1 MATETPRGLAIV
13 TGASRGIG
21 RALAIGLAE
30 AGYKLALVARDEG
43 ALNSVRAEIRGIDPG
58 VVASCHP
65 LDVTDAAAVRDL
77 VSGLDAG
84 HRPIDVLI
92 NNAGQFRPGSI
103 EADVEDLDAV
113 VGTNLKGA
121 FLMLKAVVPVM
132 KAQGRGHVI
141 NLSSITGKWGYAGYG
156 IYAASK
162 FALQGLSESLYKE
175 LLEHGVKVTAICP
188 NWVATEMAVAAG
200 GTLPAEEM
208 IQLDDLVKTVSWLL
222 GLSKAACP
230 REVVIDCM
238 GHPYDRNTQ

>member
-1 MATETPRGLAIV
+1 MDTSRGLAIV

-30 AGYKLALVARDEG
+30 AGYKLALVARDG
-43 ALNSVRAEIRGIDPG
+43 AALNGVRAEIQGFDPG
-58 VVASCHP
+58 IAASCHP

-77 VSGLDAG
+77 VAGLSAE
-84 HRPIDVLI
+84 HEAIDVLV

-132 KAQGRGHVI
+132 KAQKRGHII
-141 NLSSITGKWGYAGYG
+141 NLSSIAGKWGYAGYG

-175 LLEHGVKVTAICP
+175 MLEHGVKVTAICP
-188 NWVATEMAVAAG
+188 NWVATEFAAAAG
-200 GTLPAEEM
+200 GALPPEDM
-208 IQLDDLVKTVSWLL
+208 IQLDDLVSTVSWLL
-222 GLSKAACP
+222 SLSRAACP

-238 GHPYDRNTQ
+238 AHPYDRNTQ

>member
-1 MATETPRGLAIV
+1 MATETSGGLAIV

-30 AGYKLALVARDEG
+30 AGYRLALVARDED
-43 ALNSVRAEIRGIDPG
+43 ALSGVQAEILGIGPG
-58 VVASCHP
+58 MAASCHP
-65 LDVTDAAAVRDL
+65 LDVTDAAAVREL
-77 VSGLDAG
+77 VSGLAAG
-84 HRPIDVLI
+84 HEAIDVLV

-132 KAQGRGHVI
+132 KAQKRGHII

-175 LLEHGVKVTAICP
+175 MLEHGVKVTAICP

-200 GTLPAEEM
+200 GTLPPEDM
-208 IQLDDLVKTVSWLL
+208 IQLDDLVRTVSWLL
-222 GLSKAACP
+222 SLSKAACP

>member
-1 MATETPRGLAIV
+1 MDSSRGLAIV

-30 AGYKLALVARDEG
+30 AGYKPALVARDG
-43 ALNSVRAEIRGIDPG
+43 AALNGVRAEIRGIDPG
-58 VVASCHP
+58 IAASCHP

-77 VSGLDAG
+77 VAGLGAE
-84 HRPIDVLI
+84 HEAIDVLV

-132 KAQGRGHVI
+132 KAQKRGHII

-188 NWVATEMAVAAG
+188 NWVATEFAVASG
-200 GTLPAEEM
+200 GALPPEDM
-208 IQLDDLVKTVSWLL
+208 IQLDDLVSTVSWLL
-222 GLSKAACP
+222 SLSRAACP

-238 GHPYDRNTQ
+238 AHPYDRNTQ

>member
-43 ALNSVRAEIRGIDPG
+43 ALNGVRTEIRGIDPG
-58 VVASCHP
+58 VAASCHP

-77 VSGLDAG
+77 VSGLEAR
-84 HRPIDVLI
+84 HEAIDVLV
-92 NNAGQFRPGSI
+92 NNAGLFRPGSI
-103 EADVEDLDAV
+103 ESDVEDLDAV

-132 KAQGRGHVI
+132 KAQERGHII

-162 FALQGLSESLYKE
+162 FALQGLTESLYKE

-200 GTLPAEEM
+200 GTLPPEEM

-222 GLSKAACP
+222 SLSQAACP

-238 GHPYDRNTQ
+238 GHPYDRNT

>member
-1 MATETPRGLAIV
+1 METSRGLAIV

-30 AGYKLALVARDEG
+30 EGYKLALVARDEG
-43 ALNSVRAEIRGIDPG
+43 ALNGVRAEIRGIDPG
-58 VVASCHP
+58 TVASCHP
-65 LDVTDAAAVRDL
+65 LDVTDAVAVRDL
-77 VSGLDAG
+77 VSGLSAG
-84 HRPIDVLI
+84 HGSIDVLV

-103 EADVEDLDAV
+103 EADVKDLDAV
-113 VGTNLKGA
+113 MGTNLKGA

-132 KAQGRGHVI
+132 KEQGSGHII

-175 LLEHGVKVTAICP
+175 LLGHGVKVTAICP

>member
-1 MATETPRGLAIV
+1 MATETSGGLAIV

-30 AGYKLALVARDEG
+30 AGYRLALVARDED
-43 ALNSVRAEIRGIDPG
+43 ALSGVQAEILGIGPG
-58 VVASCHP
+58 MAASCHP

-77 VSGLDAG
+77 VSGLAAG
-84 HRPIDVLI
+84 HEAIDVLV

-132 KAQGRGHVI
+132 KAQKRGHII

-175 LLEHGVKVTAICP
+175 MLEHGVKVTAICP

-200 GTLPAEEM
+200 GTLPPEDM
-208 IQLDDLVKTVSWLL
+208 IQLDDLVRTVSWLL
-222 GLSKAACP
+222 SLSKAACP

>member
-1 MATETPRGLAIV
+1 MDTSRRLAIV

-30 AGYKLALVARDEG
+30 SGYKLALVARDG
-43 ALNSVRAEIRGIDPG
+43 AALNGVRVEIRGFDPG
-58 VVASCHP
+58 IAVSCHP

-77 VSGLDAG
+77 VAGLGAE
-84 HRPIDVLI
+84 HEAIDVLV
-92 NNAGQFRPGSI
+92 NNAGQFRPGSV

-132 KAQGRGHVI
+132 KAQKRGHII
-141 NLSSITGKWGYAGYG
+141 NLSSIAGKWGYAGYG

-175 LLEHGVKVTAICP
+175 MLEHGVKVTAICP
-188 NWVATEMAVAAG
+188 NWVATEFAAAAG
-200 GTLPAEEM
+200 GALPPEDM
-208 IQLDDLVKTVSWLL
+208 IQLDDLVSTVSWLL
-222 GLSKAACP
+222 SLSRAACP

>member
-1 MATETPRGLAIV
+1 MATETPRGLAII

-30 AGYKLALVARDEG
+30 AGYELALVARDG
-43 ALNSVRAEIRGIDPG
+43 SALNGVRAEIRDIDPG
-58 VVASCHP
+58 IAVSCHP
-65 LDVTDAAAVRDL
+65 LDVTDAAAVLDT
-77 VSGLDAG
+77 VAGLEAE
-84 HRPIDVLI
+84 HEAIDVLV

-103 EADVEDLDAV
+103 EADVDDLDAV

-132 KAQGRGHVI
+132 KAQKRGHII
-141 NLSSITGKWGYAGYG
+141 NLSSIAGKWGYAGYG
-156 IYAASK
+156 VYAASK

-175 LLEHGVKVTAICP
+175 MLEHGVKVTAVCP

-200 GTLPAEEM
+200 GTLPPEDM

>member
-1 MATETPRGLAIV
+1 M
-13 TGASRGIG
+13 
-21 RALAIGLAE
+21 
-30 AGYKLALVARDEG
+30 ARDEG
-43 ALNSVRAEIRGIDPG
+43 ALNGVRAEIRGIDPG

-65 LDVTDAAAVRDL
+65 LDVTDPAAVRNL
-77 VSGLDAG
+77 VSGLEAR
-84 HRPIDVLI
+84 HEAIDVLV
-92 NNAGQFRPGSI
+92 NNAGQFRSGSI

-132 KAQGRGHVI
+132 KAQERGHII

-162 FALQGLSESLYKE
+162 FALQGLTESLYKE

-200 GTLPAEEM
+200 GTLPPEEM

-222 GLSKAACP
+222 SLSQAACP

-238 GHPYDRNTQ
+238 GHPYDRNT

>member
-1 MATETPRGLAIV
+1 MATETSRGLAIV

-30 AGYKLALVARDEG
+30 DGYGLALVARDEG
-43 ALNSVRAEIRGIDPG
+43 ALNGVRAEIRDIGPGIA
-58 VVASCHP
+58 ASCHP

-77 VSGLDAG
+77 VSGLAAG
-84 HRPIDVLI
+84 HEAIEVLV

-132 KAQGRGHVI
+132 KAQKRGHII

-162 FALQGLSESLYKE
+162 FALQGLTESLYKE

-200 GTLPAEEM
+200 GTLPPEDM
-208 IQLDDLVKTVSWLL
+208 IQLDDMVRTVSWLL
-222 GLSKAACP
+222 SLSKAACP

>member
-1 MATETPRGLAIV
+1 MATDSSRGLAIV

-30 AGYKLALVARDEG
+30 AGYKPALVARDEG
-43 ALNSVRAEIRGIDPG
+43 ALNGVRAEIRGIDPRMD
-58 VVASCHP
+58 ASCHP
-65 LDVTDAAAVRDL
+65 LDVTDAGAVRDL
-77 VSGLDAG
+77 VAGLSAG
-84 HRPIDVLI
+84 HEAIDVLV

-103 EADVEDLDAV
+103 EARAEDLDAV
-113 VGTNLKGA
+113 VDTNLKGA

-132 KAQGRGHVI
+132 KAQGRGHII

-175 LLEHGVKVTAICP
+175 MLEHGVKVTAICP

-200 GTLPAEEM
+200 GTLPPEDM
-208 IQLDDLVKTVSWLL
+208 IQLDDLVSTVSWLL
-222 GLSKAACP
+222 SLSKAACP

>member
-1 MATETPRGLAIV
+1 MDSSRGLAIV

-30 AGYKLALVARDEG
+30 AGYKPALVARDEE
-43 ALNSVRAEIRGIDPG
+43 ALKGVRAEIRGSDPG
-58 VVASCHP
+58 IAASCHP
-65 LDVTDAAAVRDL
+65 LDVTDAAAVDDL
-77 VSGLDAG
+77 VAGLSAE
-84 HRPIDVLI
+84 HEAIDVLV
-92 NNAGQFRPGSI
+92 NNAGQFRPGSL

-121 FLMLKAVVPVM
+121 FLMLKAVAPVM
-132 KAQGRGHVI
+132 KAQGRGHII
-141 NLSSITGKWGYAGYG
+141 NLSSIAGKWGYAGYG

-175 LLEHGVKVTAICP
+175 MLEHGVKVTAICP
-188 NWVATEMAVAAG
+188 NWVATEFAAAAG
-200 GTLPAEEM
+200 GALPPEDM
-208 IQLDDLVKTVSWLL
+208 IQLDDLVSTVSWLL
-222 GLSKAACP
+222 SLSRAACP

>member
-1 MATETPRGLAIV
+1 MATKTSRGLAIV

-30 AGYKLALVARDEG
+30 AGYRLALVARDEG
-43 ALNSVRAEIRGIDPG
+43 ALNGVQAEIRDIGPG
-58 VVASCHP
+58 MAASCHP

-77 VSGLDAG
+77 VSSLAAG
-84 HRPIDVLI
+84 HEAIDVLV

-103 EADVEDLDAV
+103 EADIEDLDAV

-132 KAQGRGHVI
+132 KAQKRGHII

-162 FALQGLSESLYKE
+162 FALQGLTESLYKE
-175 LLEHGVKVTAICP
+175 LLDHGVKVTAICP

-200 GTLPAEEM
+200 GTLPPEDM
-208 IQLDDLVKTVSWLL
+208 IQLDDLVRTVSWLL
-222 GLSKAACP
+222 SLSKAACP

>member
-1 MATETPRGLAIV
+1 MATETPRGLAII

-30 AGYKLALVARDEG
+30 AGYELALVARDG
-43 ALNSVRAEIRGIDPG
+43 SALNGVRAEIRDIDPG
-58 VVASCHP
+58 TAVSCHP
-65 LDVTDAAAVRDL
+65 LDVTDAAAVLDM
-77 VSGLDAG
+77 VAGLEAG
-84 HRPIDVLI
+84 HEAIDVLV

-103 EADVEDLDAV
+103 EADVDDLDAV

-132 KAQGRGHVI
+132 KAQKSGHII
-141 NLSSITGKWGYAGYG
+141 NLSSIAGKWGYAGYG
-156 IYAASK
+156 VYAASK

-175 LLEHGVKVTAICP
+175 MLEHGVKVTAVCP

-200 GTLPAEEM
+200 GTLPPEDM

>member
-43 ALNSVRAEIRGIDPG
+43 ALNGVRTEIRGIDPG
-58 VVASCHP
+58 VAASCHP

-77 VSGLDAG
+77 VSGLEAR
-84 HRPIDVLI
+84 HEAIDVLV
-92 NNAGQFRPGSI
+92 NNAGLFRPGSI
-103 EADVEDLDAV
+103 ESDVEDLDAV

-132 KAQGRGHVI
+132 KAQERGHII

-162 FALQGLSESLYKE
+162 FALQGLTESLYKE

-200 GTLPAEEM
+200 GTLPPEEM

-222 GLSKAACP
+222 NLSQAACP

-238 GHPYDRNTQ
+238 GHPYDRNT

>member
-1 MATETPRGLAIV
+1 VATETSGGLAIV

-30 AGYKLALVARDEG
+30 AGYRLALVARDED
-43 ALNSVRAEIRGIDPG
+43 ALSGVQAEILGIGPG
-58 VVASCHP
+58 MAASCHP
-65 LDVTDAAAVRDL
+65 LDVTDAAAVREL
-77 VSGLDAG
+77 VSGLAAG
-84 HRPIDVLI
+84 HEAIDVLV

-132 KAQGRGHVI
+132 KAQKRGHII

-175 LLEHGVKVTAICP
+175 MLEHGVKVTAICP

-200 GTLPAEEM
+200 GTLPPEDM
-208 IQLDDLVKTVSWLL
+208 IQLDDLVRTVSWLL
-222 GLSKAACP
+222 SLSKAACP

>member
-1 MATETPRGLAIV
+1 MPNT
-13 TGASRGIG
+13 SR
-21 RALAIGLAE
+21 
-30 AGYKLALVARDEG
+30 
-43 ALNSVRAEIRGIDPG
+43 S
-58 VVASCHP
+58 
-65 LDVTDAAAVRDL
+65 
-77 VSGLDAG
+77 
-84 HRPIDVLI
+84 DVLV

-103 EADVEDLDAV
+103 EADIEDLDAV

-132 KAQGRGHVI
+132 KAQERGHII

-162 FALQGLSESLYKE
+162 FALQGLTESLYKE
-175 LLEHGVKVTAICP
+175 MIEHGVKVTAICP

-200 GTLPAEEM
+200 GTLPPEDM

-222 GLSKAACP
+222 GLSRAACP

>member
-1 MATETPRGLAIV
+1 MATETSRGLAIV

-21 RALAIGLAE
+21 RALAIGLAA
-30 AGYKLALVARDEG
+30 AGYGLALVARDDD
-43 ALNSVRAEIRGIDPG
+43 ALNGVRARIRGVDPG
-58 VVASCHP
+58 IAVSCHP

-77 VSGLDAG
+77 VAGLDAG
-84 HRPIDVLI
+84 RQPIDVLI

-103 EADVEDLDAV
+103 EADVADLDSV

-132 KAQGRGHVI
+132 KAQKRGHII

-162 FALQGLSESLYKE
+162 FALQGLTESLYKE
-175 LLEHGVKVTAICP
+175 LLDHGVKVTAICP

-200 GTLPAEEM
+200 GALPPAEM

-222 GLSKAACP
+222 SLSKAACP

-238 GHPYDRNTQ
+238 GHPYDRNT

>member
-1 MATETPRGLAIV
+1 VATETSRGLAIV

-30 AGYKLALVARDEG
+30 AGYGLALIARDG
-43 ALNSVRAEIRGIDPG
+43 SALKGVRGEIRDIAPGIA
-58 VVASCHP
+58 ASCHS
-65 LDVTDAAAVRDL
+65 LDVTDAAAVRKL
-77 VSGLDAG
+77 VSSLASE
-84 HRPIDVLI
+84 HEAIDVLV

-103 EADVEDLDAV
+103 EAEVEDLETV
-113 VGTNLKGA
+113 VDTNLKGA

-132 KAQGRGHVI
+132 KAQKRGHII
-141 NLSSITGKWGYAGYG
+141 NLSSIAGKWGYAGYG
-156 IYAASK
+156 VYAASK

-175 LLEHGVKVTAICP
+175 MLEHGVKVTAICP

-200 GTLPAEEM
+200 GTLPPEDM
-208 IQLDDLVKTVSWLL
+208 IQLDDLVGTVSWLL
-222 GLSKAACP
+222 SLSKAACP

>member
-1 MATETPRGLAIV
+1 MATETSRGLAIV

-30 AGYKLALVARDEG
+30 AGYELALVARDEG
-43 ALNSVRAEIRGIDPG
+43 ALKGVRAEIRDIASGIA
-58 VVASCHP
+58 VSCHP
-65 LDVTDAAAVRDL
+65 LDVTEAAAVREL
-77 VSGLDAG
+77 VSGLKAG
-84 HRPIDVLI
+84 HEAIEVLI

-103 EADVEDLDAV
+103 EAEVEDLETV

-132 KAQGRGHVI
+132 KAQKRGHII
-141 NLSSITGKWGYAGYG
+141 NLSSIAGKWGYAGYG
-156 IYAASK
+156 VYAASK

-175 LLEHGVKVTAICP
+175 MLEHGVKVTALCP

-200 GTLPAEEM
+200 GTLPPEDM
-208 IQLDDLVKTVSWLL
+208 IQLDDLVRTVSWLL
-222 GLSKAACP
+222 SLSKAACP

-238 GHPYDRNTQ
+238 GHPY

>member
-1 MATETPRGLAIV
+1 MATETSRGLAIV

-30 AGYKLALVARDEG
+30 AGYKPALVARDG
-43 ALNSVRAEIRGIDPG
+43 AALESVRAEIRGIDADIG
-58 VVASCHP
+58 ASCHP
-65 LDVTDAAAVRDL
+65 LDVTDAAAVGDL
-77 VSGLDAG
+77 VAGLAAENDA
-84 HRPIDVLI
+84 IDVLI

-132 KAQGRGHVI
+132 KAQERGHII
-141 NLSSITGKWGYAGYG
+141 NLSSIAGKWGYAGYG

-162 FALQGLSESLYKE
+162 FALQGLTESLCKE
-175 LLEHGVKVTAICP
+175 MLEHGVKVTAICP

-208 IQLDDLVKTVSWLL
+208 IQLDDLVRTVSWLL
-222 GLSKAACP
+222 SLSRAACP

>member
-1 MATETPRGLAIV
+1 MDSSRGLAIV

-30 AGYKLALVARDEG
+30 AGYKPALVARDEE
-43 ALNSVRAEIRGIDPG
+43 ALKGVRAEIRGIDPG
-58 VVASCHP
+58 IAASCHP
-65 LDVTDAAAVRDL
+65 LDVTDAAAVDDL
-77 VSGLDAG
+77 VAGLSAE
-84 HRPIDVLI
+84 HEAIDVLV
-92 NNAGQFRPGSI
+92 NNAGQFRPGSL

-121 FLMLKAVVPVM
+121 FLMLKAVAPVM
-132 KAQGRGHVI
+132 KAQGRGHII
-141 NLSSITGKWGYAGYG
+141 NLSSIAGKWGYAGYG

-175 LLEHGVKVTAICP
+175 MLEHGVKVTAICP
-188 NWVATEMAVAAG
+188 NWVATEFAAAAG
-200 GTLPAEEM
+200 GALPPEDM
-208 IQLDDLVKTVSWLL
+208 IQLDDLVSTVSWLL
-222 GLSKAACP
+222 SLSRAACP

>member
-1 MATETPRGLAIV
+1 METSRGLAIV

-30 AGYKLALVARDEG
+30 AGYRLALVARDEG
-43 ALNSVRAEIRGIDPG
+43 ALSGVQAEILGIGPG
-58 VVASCHP
+58 MAASCHP

-77 VSGLDAG
+77 VSGLATG
-84 HRPIDVLI
+84 HEAIEVLV

-121 FLMLKAVVPVM
+121 FLMLKAVVPIM
-132 KAQGRGHVI
+132 KAQKRGHII

-162 FALQGLSESLYKE
+162 FALQGLTESLYKE
-175 LLEHGVKVTAICP
+175 LLDHGVKVTAICP

-200 GTLPAEEM
+200 GNLPPEDM
-208 IQLDDLVKTVSWLL
+208 IQLDDLVRTVSWLL
-222 GLSKAACP
+222 SLSKAACP
-230 REVVIDCM
+230 REVVIDCR

>member
-1 MATETPRGLAIV
+1 MATETSRGLAIV

-30 AGYKLALVARDEG
+30 AGYRLALVARDEG
-43 ALNSVRAEIRGIDPG
+43 ALSGVQAEIRGIDPG
-58 VVASCHP
+58 IAVSCHP
-65 LDVTDAAAVRDL
+65 LDVTDAGAVRDL
-77 VSGLDAG
+77 VHGLDAG
-84 HRPIDVLI
+84 HESIDVLV

-113 VGTNLKGA
+113 VGTNLKGV

-132 KAQGRGHVI
+132 KAQGRGHII

-162 FALQGLSESLYKE
+162 FALQGLTESLYKE

-200 GTLPAEEM
+200 GTLPPEDM

-222 GLSKAACP
+222 SLSKAACP

-238 GHPYDRNTQ
+238 GHPYDRNT

>member
-1 MATETPRGLAIV
+1 MATEPSRGLAIV

-21 RALAIGLAE
+21 RALAVGLAE
-30 AGYKLALVARDEG
+30 SGYKLALVARDEV
-43 ALNSVRAEIRGIDPG
+43 ALESVRTEIRGIDPG
-58 VVASCHP
+58 IAASCHP
-65 LDVTDAAAVRDL
+65 LDVTDAAAVGEL
-77 VSGLDAG
+77 VSGLAAA
-84 HRPIDVLI
+84 HEAIDVLV

-103 EADVEDLDAV
+103 EADIEDLDAV

-132 KAQGRGHVI
+132 KAQKRGHII
-141 NLSSITGKWGYAGYG
+141 NLSSIAGKWGYAGYG

-162 FALQGLSESLYKE
+162 FALQGLTESLYKE
-175 LLEHGVKVTAICP
+175 MLEHGVKVTAICP

-200 GTLPAEEM
+200 GTLPAEDM

-238 GHPYDRNTQ
+238 GHPY